1 MEFWISLYVMMILL
15 SGKFLIFVSIFN
27 NFINIIYL
35 LDNQVIKEGV
45 MFVNFVVFNFVVICI
60 MIYIIMYKL

>member
-60 MIYIIMYKL
+60 MIYIIYI

>member
-45 MFVNFVVFNFVVICI
+45 MFINFVVFNFVVICI